1 MVRAP
6 HPLTR
11 LVGRAGQLA
20 AVLALLGR
28 EDVRLVTL
36 TGAGGIGKT
45 RLAVAAAMAT
55 ASTFADGAVFV
66 DLAPLR
72 DPDAVL
78 PTIAAAL
85 DIRETGP
92 KPLEHVVAEALA
104 SRRLLLLLD
113 NFEHLMPAAPV
124 VTGLLQAAPGITA
137 LVTSRQPLRVR
148 GEREVAVPPL
158 ELPAPPTGGP
168 SADAVRSEAVTLFVE
183 RAQDVRFDFTL
194 TTDDIPAVAEIVTRL
209 DGLPLAIELAATWSK
224 TLTPP
229 VLAARLERRL
239 PLLSGG
245 AQDAPVRHRTMRAAI
260 AWSYDLL
267 QPEEQA
273 LFRRLSVFVGGWT
286 LDVVAAL
293 DSSDPRANRL
303 DQLTRLVDQHLVQAQ
318 ATPAGDLRYD
328 MLATIREFAR
338 EQVIAN
344 GEERAACERH
354 AAIVLDLA
362 KDVVPHLYGPRQL
375 ESLARL
381 AAEYDNLRAAID
393 WSLADGSVELAT
405 KFGAQLWLFW
415 FLQGNWTEGRT
426 WLRRVLALREEVPT
440 LSAAEAAFGAG
451 SLAGIQGDL
460 NDTEGLLQPAS
471 YSGASSTRLRGL
483 PAHFRGWVLL
493 HSTPGSSN
501 GQLRCSVRHCRFSS
515 CPRTSRWPR
524 SRPAV
529 LVLRWSI
536 WVTSMPDSLARKKV
550 LRANKLSVKTGPQQL
565 DWSCSRTSS
574 CPKASTGAPRL
585 YSPTR

>member
-1 MVRAP
+1 M
-6 HPLTR
+6 
-11 LVGRAGQLA
+11 Q
-20 AVLALLGR
+20 ALLGR

-45 RLAVAAAMAT
+45 RLAVAVAMAT

-92 KPLEHVVAEALA
+92 KPLGHVVVEALA

-124 VTGLLQAAPGITA
+124 VTELLQAAPGVKA

-209 DGLPLAIELAATWSK
+209 DGLPLAIELAATWSR

-318 ATPAGDLRYD
+318 AAPAGDLRYD

-344 GEERAACERH
+344 GEERATCERH
-354 AAIVLDLA
+354 AAIFLDLA

-375 ESLARL
+375 ESWRVS

-405 KFGAQLWLFW
+405 QFGAQLWLFW
-415 FLQGNWTEGRT
+415 FLQGQWTEGRT
-426 WLRRVLALREEVPT
+426 WLRRVLALQEEVP
-440 LSAAEAAFGAG
+440 
-451 SLAGIQGDL
+451 
-460 NDTEGLLQPAS
+460 
-471 YSGASSTRLRGL
+471 YSIGCRSHVWRRQLG
-483 PAHFRGWVLL
+483 G
-493 HSTPGSSN
+493 HSG
-501 GQLRCSVRHCRFSS
+501 
-515 CPRTSRWPR
+515 
-524 SRPAV
+524 
-529 LVLRWSI
+529 
-536 WVTSMPDSLARKKV
+536 
-550 LRANKLSVKTGPQQL
+550 
-565 DWSCSRTSS
+565 
-574 CPKASTGAPRL
+574 
-585 YSPTR
+585 